1 MTAVRAPS
9 GELSEYRYD
18 EDGLLFAM
26 ERGGVRFS
34 IATDQVGTPRVVT
47 DGSGAIVKAIEYDS
61 FGVPLSDSAPS
72 FFLPFGFAGGL
83 SGDKPTIKTPLGDL
97 NTDGYKPPGLGVD
110 VEINA
115 RDFLLKSGKATV
127 QAKVAAKACGKLM
140 F

>member
-1 MTAVRAPS
+1 MGDLAETGTSVMAKASAKLGPVGVEVGA
-9 GELSEYRYD
+9 EL
-18 EDGLLFAM
+18 
-26 ERGGVRFS
+26 
-34 IATDQVGTPRVVT
+34 
-47 DGSGAIVKAIEYDS
+47 DS
-61 FGVPLSDSAPS
+61 TGC
-72 FFLPFGFAGGL
+72 L